1 MHANYREINPP
12 DDRSPEDYTPAER
25 RAELFDAIERAGHYR
40 NLQRSYR
47 QLGKQYG
54 VSKQQIRKDIV
65 RVLDWKEE
73 HLSPHAKVELETL
86 KTKAVQ
92 ELIDRGELM
101 KAYRVMSEHY
111 ENLQEMGEE
120 PKAADQVEVSGEGG
134 GPVEVAISEEIIE
147 TPHSQE

>member
-12 DDRSPEDYTPAER
+12 DDKAKDEYTVAER

-47 QLGKQYG
+47 QLGDRYG
-54 VSKQQIRKDIV
+54 VSHETIRKDIN
-65 RVLDWKEE
+65 RILEWKEE

-92 ELIDRGELM
+92 ELLEDGEYAA
-101 KAYRVMSEHY
+101 AYQIMSRHY
-111 ENLQEMGEE
+111 ANLQSMGVESEE
-120 PKAADQVEVSGEGG
+120 PDKHEIEHD
-134 GPVEVAISEEIIE
+134 GPIFGIKDDAE
-147 TPHSQE
+147 